1 MARMPRTTPD
11 LREFILSSLR
21 AQHWRAGDRLPPE
34 RELCEQFDMGRGGVR
49 RVLLEFKEL
58 GAITQTVGSGT
69 FVTDKAA
76 SVAKTLSPA
85 NPLRH
90 TSPAE
95 LMQARLALEPA
106 IIDMVIANAT
116 PADFEQMESC
126 CERAEAAATI
136 GEFEHWDGMLHETIA
151 AAAHNSFVAN
161 VFRLMNEVR
170 NQGEWGVLK
179 KRSVT
184 RERRVQ
190 YQAEHRQLVKA
201 IKRRDAA
208 QARKAALD
216 HLLRVQ
222 RNLLAG

>member
-1 MARMPRTTPD
+1 
-11 LREFILSSLR
+11 
-21 AQHWRAGDRLPPE
+21 
-34 RELCEQFDMGRGGVR
+34 
-49 RVLLEFKEL
+49 
-58 GAITQTVGSGT
+58 VGSGT
-69 FVTDKAA
+69 YVTDKAA
-76 SVAKTLSPA
+76 SVARTLSSA
-85 NPLRH
+85 DPLRQ
-90 TSPAE
+90 TSPSE

-116 PADFEQMESC
+116 PGDFEQMEAC
-126 CERAEAAATI
+126 CDRAEAATTI

-151 AAAHNSFVAN
+151 AAAHNGFVAN

-170 NQGEWGVLK
+170 NQGEWGMLK

-222 RNLLAG
+222 RNLLVG